1 MTFRTSYLVGLVATI
16 LAVSSITYFVDPA
29 IAADTP
35 RLKPLKIMGPDGQI
49 RQVNHQYG
57 PTTSKDTFWSI
68 AQKVRPDASVSIYQ
82 VMAALYDANPHA
94 FNSASYNSLERGMIL
109 LVPSKD
115 VMQSIPNRI
124 AIARAEQSD
133 KPSRSAAKNTA
144 KPTPKVTTKVPVIAP
159 AVASTV
165 LAEKA
170 STPPAPAVEAPAVAP
185 IDTAVASVPAADKA
199 TTSAAVTNTQTQST
213 PEMVSSDITT
223 RLEAAESKNLS
234 LTDELARTQDQLS
247 VRTAD
252 VEALKVKVEELNQRI
267 AVLEETLQAS
277 KLQNQALKTEIEATQ
292 ISEPI
297 TTEADT
303 DTAAE
308 PDDLWRNFLNN
319 PMLMVAAA
327 VIPALFLLLG
337 VFWLLRRK
345 RNKER
350 REMQA
355 QQAAMAAGA
364 TATTLSMDNDDL
376 GDMAVHLDRDPID
389 SIDSLLDMGSV
400 DLQPEHDLSDASDQ
414 MDMASEMF
422 IDQSVAIGS
431 DVEEEGQSLDDLWAE
446 AMGDQEEGIP
456 ESKPKSDNIIE
467 EADLDALLAGL
478 DFEETSNENDNFSEL
493 ERNFGNDLAQTNDV
507 GFEKNNAVE
516 IDAAEPAKASTA
528 DTDDLDALLAEF
540 SAPVAKTTPES
551 VAADDL
557 SDALSDSSVE
567 SVELDDAITD
577 SNDDIAA
584 LLAGFDKPTPAPESE
599 SAVTEPDLSAEIADE
614 LDAKLDDL
622 DVDGLDVDDIDALLA
637 GFDKPTPAS
646 ESTAEVAEPDLSAEI
661 AAELDAEL
669 DNLDID
675 NNDDIDALLADFDK
689 PTPAP
694 ESGPEVTR
702 PDLSAEIAAEL
713 DAELDDLDVD
723 NSADID
729 ALLAGFDKP
738 APASESTAAVADH
751 SAEIAAELDAELDDL
766 DVDNSADIDALLAGF
781 DKPAPASES
790 TAAVAESDLS
800 AEIAAELDAELDDLD
815 VGNSDDIDALL
826 ADFDKPTSVSGSE
839 PEVAEPNIS
848 AEIAAELDADI
859 DELGVDDTDDID
871 SLLASFETKPEVEL
885 DTTAE
890 PQNDLQDSADSDIN
904 AAITAELQASL
915 PEDLTNEEDL
925 DALLAQFDLPEQS
938 EADADEINFDIETAA
953 IESTDTDDAND
964 LLKGIGAGHD
974 PNGTDDTFE
983 LDDEPQVSLT
993 TAGVAAAT
1001 AAVLSTKEKE
1011 SSFFNDLK
1019 ANKSADPHVLDWDSE
1034 LDFAPK
1040 ANPVTPQTSTATDGN
1055 NVEPNTDFIQAAQDK
1070 PIKATRNDLDFSED
1084 VKLDTQEDVDELDF
1098 EQGFDLSDD
1107 NVLAA
1112 FTANADFDE
1121 DEDVLTSEDSFSLI
1135 DDHNLTVDEALAALD
1150 AQESRKA
1157 QQRFVPEHDLTHFQN
1172 ENGFIDIDKLLNDA
1186 NEEGDTDQYS
1196 EIDVEMSD
1204 VNALIGDAAMI
1215 DVDDE
1220 ENSVNAKLDLARA
1233 YIEIDDSDSAKA
1245 LLKEVNIDGNARQQ
1259 EEAQRLLKN
1268 IS

>member
-1 MTFRTSYLVGLVATI
+1 MTFRTSYLVGLMATV

-29 IAADTP
+29 IAADTS

-68 AQKVRPDASVSIYQ
+68 AQKVRPDASVSVYQ

-109 LVPSKD
+109 LIPSKD
-115 VMQSIPNRI
+115 VMQSIPNRL

-133 KPSRSAAKNTA
+133 KPSRAAKNTA
-144 KPTPKVTTKVPVIAP
+144 KPAAKVTMVKAPVVAPVTVPTVVAEKVVTPQTTAPAPVVADTKAADTSVAPVPAVDTQVQATPK
-159 AVASTV
+159 
-165 LAEKA
+165 
-170 STPPAPAVEAPAVAP
+170 
-185 IDTAVASVPAADKA
+185 
-199 TTSAAVTNTQTQST
+199 
-213 PEMVSSDITT
+213 MVSSDNTA

-234 LTDELARTQDQLS
+234 LTDELARTQDQLA
-247 VRTAD
+247 VRNSD

-277 KLQNQALKTEIEATQ
+277 KLQNQALKTEVEAAQ
-292 ISEPI
+292 ISDPTDAQADIEPP
-297 TTEADT
+297 
-303 DTAAE
+303 AE

-327 VIPALFLLLG
+327 VIPALLLLLG

-364 TATTLSMDNDDL
+364 AATTLSMDNDNLD
-376 GDMAVHLDRDPID
+376 DMAVHLDRDPID
-389 SIDSLLDMGSV
+389 SIDSLLDMGSI

-422 IDQSVAIGS
+422 IDQSVAVES
-431 DVEEEGQSLDDLWAE
+431 EVEEEGQSLDDLWAE
-446 AMGDQEEGIP
+446 AMGDQEADIP
-456 ESKPKSDNIIE
+456 EDKPKSGNILE

-478 DFEETSNENDNFSEL
+478 DAEETSKDNLSEL

-507 GFEKNNAVE
+507 SFEQNNDVE
-516 IDAAEPAKASTA
+516 IDASQSAKASAA

-540 SAPVAKTTPES
+540 SAPIAKTASES
-551 VAADDL
+551 VVVDDL
-557 SDALSDSSVE
+557 SDTLSNSAVE
-567 SVELDDAITD
+567 SDNDVAMT
-577 SNDDIAA
+577 SN
-584 LLAGFDKPTPAPESE
+584 
-599 SAVTEPDLSAEIADE
+599 
-614 LDAKLDDL
+614 
-622 DVDGLDVDDIDALLA
+622 DDIDALLA
-637 GFDKPTPAS
+637 DFDKPTPAYEPES
-646 ESTAEVAEPDLSAEI
+646 ESESESEPEIPEPDLSAEI

-669 DNLDID
+669 DALGVDD
-675 NNDDIDALLADFDK
+675 TDDIDALLADFDK
-689 PTPAP
+689 PTPAYEP
-694 ESGPEVTR
+694 ESESEPEITE

-713 DAELDDLDVD
+713 DAELDALGVD
-723 NSADID
+723 DTDDID
-729 ALLAGFDKP
+729 ALLADFDKP
-738 APASESTAAVADH
+738 TPAYVPEPEITEPDF

-766 DVDNSADIDALLAGF
+766 GVDNS
-781 DKPAPASES
+781 
-790 TAAVAESDLS
+790 
-800 AEIAAELDAELDDLD
+800 
-815 VGNSDDIDALL
+815 
-826 ADFDKPTSVSGSE
+826 
-839 PEVAEPNIS
+839 
-848 AEIAAELDADI
+848 
-859 DELGVDDTDDID
+859 DDID
-871 SLLASFETKPEVEL
+871 SLLASFETKPEIDL

-890 PQNDLQDSADSDIN
+890 FQNSVQDGSQNVTQHDVTDDVKESIDNEIN
-904 AAITAELQASL
+904 AVIAAELQASL
-915 PEDLTNEEDL
+915 PEDLTDEEDL
-925 DALLAQFDLPEQS
+925 DALLAQFELPEQS
-938 EADADEINFDIETAA
+938 EADADEINFDLETAE
-953 IESTDTDDAND
+953 ITPTDTDDTDD

-974 PNGTDDTFE
+974 LNGTDDTFE

-993 TAGVAAAT
+993 TTGVAAAT
-1001 AAVLSTKEKE
+1001 AAALIIAKDKE

-1019 ANKSADPHVLDWDSE
+1019 ANKNPDPHVLDWDSE

-1040 ANPVTPQTSTATDGN
+1040 VNPVTPPTDIEDNDVELKIDAITQTT
-1055 NVEPNTDFIQAAQDK
+1055 EEK

-1084 VKLDTQEDVDELDF
+1084 FKLDTQKEPDELDF

-1112 FTANADFDE
+1112 FTANVDFDE

-1186 NEEGDTDQYS
+1186 NEEGSDTDQYS

-1204 VNALIGDAAMI
+1204 VDALIGDAAMI

-1220 ENSVNAKLDLARA
+1220 ENSVSAKLDLARA

-1259 EEAQRLLKN
+1259 EEAQRLLKD
-1268 IS
+1268 IT

>member
-1 MTFRTSYLVGLVATI
+1 MTFRTSYLVGLMATV

-29 IAADTP
+29 IAADTS

-68 AQKVRPDASVSIYQ
+68 AQKVRPDASVSVYQ

-109 LVPSKD
+109 LIPSKD
-115 VMQSIPNRI
+115 VMQSIPNRL

-133 KPSRSAAKNTA
+133 KPSRAAKNTA
-144 KPTPKVTTKVPVIAP
+144 KPAAKVTMVKAPVVAPVTVPTVVAEKVVTPQTTAPAPVVADTKAADTSVAPVPAVDTQVQATPK
-159 AVASTV
+159 
-165 LAEKA
+165 
-170 STPPAPAVEAPAVAP
+170 
-185 IDTAVASVPAADKA
+185 
-199 TTSAAVTNTQTQST
+199 
-213 PEMVSSDITT
+213 MVSSDNTA

-234 LTDELARTQDQLS
+234 LTDELARTQDQLA
-247 VRTAD
+247 VRNSD

-277 KLQNQALKTEIEATQ
+277 KLQNQALKTEVEAAQ
-292 ISEPI
+292 ISDPTDAQADIEPP
-297 TTEADT
+297 
-303 DTAAE
+303 AE

-327 VIPALFLLLG
+327 VIPALLLLLG

-364 TATTLSMDNDDL
+364 AATTLSMDNDNLD
-376 GDMAVHLDRDPID
+376 DMAVHLDRDPID
-389 SIDSLLDMGSV
+389 SIDSLLDMGSI

-422 IDQSVAIGS
+422 IDQSVAVES
-431 DVEEEGQSLDDLWAE
+431 EVEEEGQSLDDLWAE
-446 AMGDQEEGIP
+446 AMGDQEADIP
-456 ESKPKSDNIIE
+456 EDKPKSGNILE

-478 DFEETSNENDNFSEL
+478 DAEETSKDNLSEL

-507 GFEKNNAVE
+507 SFEQNNDVE
-516 IDAAEPAKASTA
+516 IDASQSAKASAA

-540 SAPVAKTTPES
+540 SAPIAKTASES
-551 VAADDL
+551 VVVDDL
-557 SDALSDSSVE
+557 SDTLSNSAVE
-567 SVELDDAITD
+567 SD
-577 SNDDIAA
+577 ND
-584 LLAGFDKPTPAPESE
+584 
-599 SAVTEPDLSAEIADE
+599 
-614 LDAKLDDL
+614 
-622 DVDGLDVDDIDALLA
+622 
-637 GFDKPTPAS
+637 
-646 ESTAEVAEPDLSAEI
+646 VAMTS
-661 AAELDAEL
+661 
-669 DNLDID
+669 
-675 NNDDIDALLADFDK
+675 NDDIDALLADFDK
-689 PTPAP
+689 PTPAYEP
-694 ESGPEVTR
+694 ESESEPEITE

-713 DAELDDLDVD
+713 DAELNAFGVADTD
-723 NSADID
+723 DID
-729 ALLAGFDKP
+729 ALLADFDKP
-738 APASESTAAVADH
+738 TPISVPESEPEITEPDFSAEIAAELDAELDALGVDDTDDIDALLADFDKPTPAYVPEPEITEPDF

-766 DVDNSADIDALLAGF
+766 GVDNS
-781 DKPAPASES
+781 
-790 TAAVAESDLS
+790 
-800 AEIAAELDAELDDLD
+800 
-815 VGNSDDIDALL
+815 
-826 ADFDKPTSVSGSE
+826 
-839 PEVAEPNIS
+839 
-848 AEIAAELDADI
+848 
-859 DELGVDDTDDID
+859 DDID
-871 SLLASFETKPEVEL
+871 SLLASFETKPEIDL

-890 PQNDLQDSADSDIN
+890 FQNSVQDGSQNVTQHDVTDDVKESIDNEIN
-904 AAITAELQASL
+904 AVIAAELQASL
-915 PEDLTNEEDL
+915 PEDLTDEEDL
-925 DALLAQFDLPEQS
+925 DALLAQFELPEQS
-938 EADADEINFDIETAA
+938 EADADEINFDLETAE
-953 IESTDTDDAND
+953 ITPTDTDDTDD

-974 PNGTDDTFE
+974 LNGTDDTFE

-993 TAGVAAAT
+993 TTGVAAAT
-1001 AAVLSTKEKE
+1001 AAALIIAKDKE

-1019 ANKSADPHVLDWDSE
+1019 ANKNPDPHVLDWDSE

-1040 ANPVTPQTSTATDGN
+1040 VNPVTPPTDIEDNDVELKIDAITQTT
-1055 NVEPNTDFIQAAQDK
+1055 EEK

-1084 VKLDTQEDVDELDF
+1084 FKLDTQKEPDELDF

-1112 FTANADFDE
+1112 FTANVDFDE

-1186 NEEGDTDQYS
+1186 NEEGSDTDQYS

-1204 VNALIGDAAMI
+1204 VDALIGDAAMI

-1220 ENSVNAKLDLARA
+1220 ENSVSAKLDLARA

-1259 EEAQRLLKN
+1259 EEAQRLLKD
-1268 IS
+1268 IT

>member
-1 MTFRTSYLVGLVATI
+1 MKFRTSYLVGLMATV
-16 LAVSSITYFVDPA
+16 LAVSSTAYFIDPA
-29 IAADTP
+29 VAADTP

-57 PTTSKDTFWSI
+57 PTTSRDTFWSI
-68 AQKVRPDASVSIYQ
+68 AQKVRPDASVSVYQ

-94 FNSASYNSLERGMIL
+94 FNSSSYNSLERGMIL

-144 KPTPKVTTKVPVIAP
+144 KPAPKMTPQVPVIAP

-364 TATTLSMDNDDL
+364 TTLSMDNDDL

-422 IDQSVAIGS
+422 IDQSVAVGS

-516 IDAAEPAKASTA
+516 IDAAEPAKASTV

-599 SAVTEPDLSAEIADE
+599 SAVTEPDLSAEIAAE

-622 DVDGLDVDDIDALLA
+622 DVDDLDVDDIDALLA
-637 GFDKPTPAS
+637 SFDKPAPAS

-694 ESGPEVTR
+694 ESGPEVTE

-713 DAELDDLDVD
+713 DDLDVD
-723 NSADID
+723 NS
-729 ALLAGFDKP
+729 
-738 APASESTAAVADH
+738 
-751 SAEIAAELDAELDDL
+751 
-766 DVDNSADIDALLAGF
+766 DNIDALLAGF

-790 TAAVAESDLS
+790 TAAVAEPDLS
-800 AEIAAELDAELDDLD
+800 AEIAAELDAEFDDLD

-885 DTTAE
+885 DATAE
-890 PQNDLQDSADSDIN
+890 PQNDSQDSTGSDIN

-1001 AAVLSTKEKE
+1001 AAALSTKEKE

-1034 LDFAPK
+1034 FDFAPK

>member
-1 MTFRTSYLVGLVATI
+1 MTFRTSYLVGLMATV

-29 IAADTP
+29 IAADTS

-109 LVPSKD
+109 LIPSKD
-115 VMQSIPNRI
+115 VMQSIPNRL

-133 KPSRSAAKNTA
+133 KPSRAAKNTA
-144 KPTPKVTTKVPVIAP
+144 KPAAKVTMVKAPVVAPVTVPTVVAEKVVTPQTTAPAPVVADTKAADTSVAPVPAVDTQVQATPK
-159 AVASTV
+159 
-165 LAEKA
+165 
-170 STPPAPAVEAPAVAP
+170 
-185 IDTAVASVPAADKA
+185 
-199 TTSAAVTNTQTQST
+199 
-213 PEMVSSDITT
+213 MVSSDNTA

-234 LTDELARTQDQLS
+234 LTDELARTQDQLA
-247 VRTAD
+247 VRNSD

-277 KLQNQALKTEIEATQ
+277 KLQNQALKTEVEAAQ
-292 ISEPI
+292 ISDPTDAQADIEPP
-297 TTEADT
+297 
-303 DTAAE
+303 AE

-327 VIPALFLLLG
+327 VIPALLLLLG

-364 TATTLSMDNDDL
+364 AATTLSMDNDNLD
-376 GDMAVHLDRDPID
+376 DMAVHLDRDPID
-389 SIDSLLDMGSV
+389 SIDSLLDMGSI

-422 IDQSVAIGS
+422 IDQSVAVES
-431 DVEEEGQSLDDLWAE
+431 EVEEEGQSLDDLWAE
-446 AMGDQEEGIP
+446 AMGDQEADIP
-456 ESKPKSDNIIE
+456 EDKPKSGNILE

-478 DFEETSNENDNFSEL
+478 DAEETSKDNLSEL

-507 GFEKNNAVE
+507 SFEQNNDVE
-516 IDAAEPAKASTA
+516 IDASQSAKASAA

-540 SAPVAKTTPES
+540 SAPIAKTASES
-551 VAADDL
+551 VVVDDL
-557 SDALSDSSVE
+557 SDTLSNSAVE
-567 SVELDDAITD
+567 SDNDVAMT
-577 SNDDIAA
+577 SN
-584 LLAGFDKPTPAPESE
+584 
-599 SAVTEPDLSAEIADE
+599 
-614 LDAKLDDL
+614 
-622 DVDGLDVDDIDALLA
+622 DDIDALLA
-637 GFDKPTPAS
+637 DFDKPTPAYEPES
-646 ESTAEVAEPDLSAEI
+646 EPEIPEPDLSAEI

-669 DNLDID
+669 DALGVDD
-675 NNDDIDALLADFDK
+675 TDDIDALLADFDK
-689 PTPAP
+689 PTPAYVP
-694 ESGPEVTR
+694 EPEITE
-702 PDLSAEIAAEL
+702 PDFSAEIAAEL
-713 DAELDDLDVD
+713 DAELDDLGVD
-723 NSADID
+723 NS
-729 ALLAGFDKP
+729 
-738 APASESTAAVADH
+738 
-751 SAEIAAELDAELDDL
+751 
-766 DVDNSADIDALLAGF
+766 
-781 DKPAPASES
+781 
-790 TAAVAESDLS
+790 
-800 AEIAAELDAELDDLD
+800 
-815 VGNSDDIDALL
+815 
-826 ADFDKPTSVSGSE
+826 
-839 PEVAEPNIS
+839 
-848 AEIAAELDADI
+848 
-859 DELGVDDTDDID
+859 DDID
-871 SLLASFETKPEVEL
+871 SLLASFETKPEIDL

-890 PQNDLQDSADSDIN
+890 FQNSVQDGSQNVTQHDVTDDVKESIDNEIN
-904 AAITAELQASL
+904 AVIAAELQASL
-915 PEDLTNEEDL
+915 PEDLTDEEDL
-925 DALLAQFDLPEQS
+925 DALLAQFELPEQS
-938 EADADEINFDIETAA
+938 EADADEINFDLETAE
-953 IESTDTDDAND
+953 ITPTDTDDTDD

-974 PNGTDDTFE
+974 LNGTDDTFE

-993 TAGVAAAT
+993 TTGVAAAT
-1001 AAVLSTKEKE
+1001 AAALIIAKDKE

-1019 ANKSADPHVLDWDSE
+1019 ANKNPDPHVLDWDSE

-1040 ANPVTPQTSTATDGN
+1040 VNPVTPPTDIEDNDVELKIDAITQTT
-1055 NVEPNTDFIQAAQDK
+1055 EEK

-1084 VKLDTQEDVDELDF
+1084 FKLDTQKEPDELDF

-1112 FTANADFDE
+1112 FTANVDFDE

-1186 NEEGDTDQYS
+1186 NEEGSDTDQYS

-1204 VNALIGDAAMI
+1204 VDALIGDAAMI

-1220 ENSVNAKLDLARA
+1220 ENSVSAKLDLARA

-1259 EEAQRLLKN
+1259 EEAQRLLKD
-1268 IS
+1268 IT

>member
-1 MTFRTSYLVGLVATI
+1 MTFRTSYLVGLMATV

-29 IAADTP
+29 IAADTS

-68 AQKVRPDASVSIYQ
+68 AQKVRPDASVSVYQ

-109 LVPSKD
+109 LIPSKD
-115 VMQSIPNRI
+115 VMQSIPNRL

-133 KPSRSAAKNTA
+133 KPSRAAKNTA
-144 KPTPKVTTKVPVIAP
+144 KPAAKVTMVKAPVVAPVTVPTVVAEKVVTPQTTAPAPVVADTKAADTSVAPVPAVDTQVQATPK
-159 AVASTV
+159 
-165 LAEKA
+165 
-170 STPPAPAVEAPAVAP
+170 
-185 IDTAVASVPAADKA
+185 
-199 TTSAAVTNTQTQST
+199 
-213 PEMVSSDITT
+213 MVSSDNTA

-234 LTDELARTQDQLS
+234 LTDELARTQDQLA
-247 VRTAD
+247 VRNSD

-277 KLQNQALKTEIEATQ
+277 KLQNQALKTEVEAAQ
-292 ISEPI
+292 ISDPTDAQADIEPP
-297 TTEADT
+297 
-303 DTAAE
+303 AE

-327 VIPALFLLLG
+327 VIPALLLLLG

-364 TATTLSMDNDDL
+364 AATTLSMDNDNLD
-376 GDMAVHLDRDPID
+376 DMAVHLDRDPID
-389 SIDSLLDMGSV
+389 SIDSLLDMGSI

-422 IDQSVAIGS
+422 IDQSVAVES
-431 DVEEEGQSLDDLWAE
+431 EVEEEGQSLDDLWAE
-446 AMGDQEEGIP
+446 AMGDQEADIP
-456 ESKPKSDNIIE
+456 EDKPKSGNILE

-478 DFEETSNENDNFSEL
+478 DAEETSKDNLSEL

-507 GFEKNNAVE
+507 SFEQNNDVE
-516 IDAAEPAKASTA
+516 IDASQSAKASAA

-540 SAPVAKTTPES
+540 SAPIAKTASES
-551 VAADDL
+551 VVVDDL
-557 SDALSDSSVE
+557 SDTLSNSAVE
-567 SVELDDAITD
+567 SDNDVAMT
-577 SNDDIAA
+577 SN
-584 LLAGFDKPTPAPESE
+584 
-599 SAVTEPDLSAEIADE
+599 
-614 LDAKLDDL
+614 
-622 DVDGLDVDDIDALLA
+622 DDIDALLA
-637 GFDKPTPAS
+637 DFDKPTPAYEPES
-646 ESTAEVAEPDLSAEI
+646 ESEPEIPEPDLSAEI

-669 DNLDID
+669 DALGVDD
-675 NNDDIDALLADFDK
+675 TDDIDALLADFDK
-689 PTPAP
+689 PTPAYVP
-694 ESGPEVTR
+694 EPEITE

-713 DAELDDLDVD
+713 DAELNAFGVADTD
-723 NSADID
+723 DID
-729 ALLAGFDKP
+729 ALLADFDKP
-738 APASESTAAVADH
+738 TPISVPESEPEITEPDFSAEIAAELDAELDALGVDDTDDIDALLADFDKPTPAYVPEPEITEPDF

-766 DVDNSADIDALLAGF
+766 GVDNS
-781 DKPAPASES
+781 
-790 TAAVAESDLS
+790 
-800 AEIAAELDAELDDLD
+800 
-815 VGNSDDIDALL
+815 
-826 ADFDKPTSVSGSE
+826 
-839 PEVAEPNIS
+839 
-848 AEIAAELDADI
+848 
-859 DELGVDDTDDID
+859 DDID
-871 SLLASFETKPEVEL
+871 SLLASFETKPEIDL

-890 PQNDLQDSADSDIN
+890 FQNSVQDGSQNVTQHDVTDDVKESIDNEIN
-904 AAITAELQASL
+904 AVIAAELQASL
-915 PEDLTNEEDL
+915 PEDLTDEEDL
-925 DALLAQFDLPEQS
+925 DALLAQFELPEQS
-938 EADADEINFDIETAA
+938 EADADEINFDLETAE
-953 IESTDTDDAND
+953 ITPTDTDDTDD

-974 PNGTDDTFE
+974 LNGTDDTFE

-993 TAGVAAAT
+993 TTGVAAAT
-1001 AAVLSTKEKE
+1001 AAALIIAKDKE

-1019 ANKSADPHVLDWDSE
+1019 ANKNPDPHVLDWDSE

-1040 ANPVTPQTSTATDGN
+1040 VNPVTPPTDIEDNDVELKIDAITQTT
-1055 NVEPNTDFIQAAQDK
+1055 EEK

-1084 VKLDTQEDVDELDF
+1084 FKLDTQKEPDELDF

-1112 FTANADFDE
+1112 FTANVDFDE

-1186 NEEGDTDQYS
+1186 NEEGSDTDQYS

-1204 VNALIGDAAMI
+1204 VDALIGDAAMI

-1220 ENSVNAKLDLARA
+1220 ENSVSAKLDLARA

-1259 EEAQRLLKN
+1259 EEAQRLLKD
-1268 IS
+1268 IT

>member
-1 MTFRTSYLVGLVATI
+1 MTFRTSYLVGLMATV

-29 IAADTP
+29 IAADTS

-68 AQKVRPDASVSIYQ
+68 AQKVRPDASVSVYQ

-109 LVPSKD
+109 LIPSKD
-115 VMQSIPNRI
+115 VMQSIPNRL

-133 KPSRSAAKNTA
+133 KPSRAAKNTA
-144 KPTPKVTTKVPVIAP
+144 KPAAKVTMVKAPVVAPVTVPTVVAEKVVTPQTTAPAPVVADTKAADTSVAPVPAVDTQVQATPK
-159 AVASTV
+159 
-165 LAEKA
+165 
-170 STPPAPAVEAPAVAP
+170 
-185 IDTAVASVPAADKA
+185 
-199 TTSAAVTNTQTQST
+199 
-213 PEMVSSDITT
+213 MVSSDNTA

-234 LTDELARTQDQLS
+234 LTDELARTQDQLA
-247 VRTAD
+247 VRNSD

-277 KLQNQALKTEIEATQ
+277 KLQNQALKTEVEAAQ
-292 ISEPI
+292 ISDPTDAQADIEPP
-297 TTEADT
+297 
-303 DTAAE
+303 AE

-327 VIPALFLLLG
+327 VIPALLLLLG

-364 TATTLSMDNDDL
+364 AATTLSMDNDNLD
-376 GDMAVHLDRDPID
+376 DMAVHLDRDPID
-389 SIDSLLDMGSV
+389 SIDSLLDMGSI

-422 IDQSVAIGS
+422 IDQSVAVES
-431 DVEEEGQSLDDLWAE
+431 EVEEEGQSLDDLWAE
-446 AMGDQEEGIP
+446 AMGDQEADIP
-456 ESKPKSDNIIE
+456 EDKPKSGNILE

-478 DFEETSNENDNFSEL
+478 DAEETSKDNLSEL

-507 GFEKNNAVE
+507 SFEQNNDVE
-516 IDAAEPAKASTA
+516 IDASQSAKASAA

-540 SAPVAKTTPES
+540 SAPIAKTASES
-551 VAADDL
+551 VVVDDL
-557 SDALSDSSVE
+557 SDTLSNSAVE
-567 SVELDDAITD
+567 SDNDVAMT
-577 SNDDIAA
+577 SN
-584 LLAGFDKPTPAPESE
+584 
-599 SAVTEPDLSAEIADE
+599 
-614 LDAKLDDL
+614 
-622 DVDGLDVDDIDALLA
+622 DDIDALLA
-637 GFDKPTPAS
+637 DFDKPTPAYEPES
-646 ESTAEVAEPDLSAEI
+646 ESEPEIPEPDLSAEI

-669 DNLDID
+669 DALGVDD
-675 NNDDIDALLADFDK
+675 TDDIDALLADFDK
-689 PTPAP
+689 PTPAYVP
-694 ESGPEVTR
+694 EPEITE
-702 PDLSAEIAAEL
+702 PDFSAEIAAEL
-713 DAELDDLDVD
+713 DAELDDLGVD
-723 NSADID
+723 NS
-729 ALLAGFDKP
+729 
-738 APASESTAAVADH
+738 
-751 SAEIAAELDAELDDL
+751 
-766 DVDNSADIDALLAGF
+766 
-781 DKPAPASES
+781 
-790 TAAVAESDLS
+790 
-800 AEIAAELDAELDDLD
+800 
-815 VGNSDDIDALL
+815 
-826 ADFDKPTSVSGSE
+826 
-839 PEVAEPNIS
+839 
-848 AEIAAELDADI
+848 
-859 DELGVDDTDDID
+859 DDID
-871 SLLASFETKPEVEL
+871 SLLASFETKPEIDL

-890 PQNDLQDSADSDIN
+890 FQNSVQDGSQNVTQHDVTDDVKESIDNEIN
-904 AAITAELQASL
+904 AVIAAELQASL
-915 PEDLTNEEDL
+915 PEDLTDEEDL
-925 DALLAQFDLPEQS
+925 DALLAQFELPEQS
-938 EADADEINFDIETAA
+938 EADADEINFDLETAE
-953 IESTDTDDAND
+953 ITPTDTDDTDD

-974 PNGTDDTFE
+974 LNGTDDTFE

-993 TAGVAAAT
+993 TTGVAAAT
-1001 AAVLSTKEKE
+1001 AAALIIAKDKE

-1019 ANKSADPHVLDWDSE
+1019 ANKNPDPHVLDWDSE

-1040 ANPVTPQTSTATDGN
+1040 VNPVTPPTDIEDNDVELKIDAITQTT
-1055 NVEPNTDFIQAAQDK
+1055 EEK

-1084 VKLDTQEDVDELDF
+1084 FKLDTQKEPDELDF

-1112 FTANADFDE
+1112 FTANVDFDE

-1186 NEEGDTDQYS
+1186 NEEGSDTDQYS

-1204 VNALIGDAAMI
+1204 VDALIGDAAMI

-1220 ENSVNAKLDLARA
+1220 ENSVSAKLDLARA

-1259 EEAQRLLKN
+1259 EEAQRLLKD
-1268 IS
+1268 IT